1 MFENDAI
8 NFNVPSENPY
18 IDSNNRPPM
27 NQEEFDLRFRYCRPI
42 HRRPL
47 LIRKAAKFSRR
58 YYRPFT
64 SPRAFF
70 NAVFN
75 FIPILKWLPR
85 YNFKDNIIYDILGG
99 LTVGVMHV
107 PQGIAYALLAN
118 VEPVIGLYTS
128 FFPPL
133 FYMIFGTSH
142 HNSIGSFAVVALM
155 AGIAVQRTCE
165 GLNTQ
170 TPSDDNNSTITSTIS
185 STDTQNNAYN
195 LCTRNTASTLAF
207 CVGLIHIVMGILR
220 LEIITTY
227 FSDQLI
233 SGFTTAASLQVFSS
247 QLRALFGIHGFKD
260 PTGIGNV
267 FRRLYLVAK
276 NISHAHIPT
285 CIVSACTIIALI
297 IGKEFI
303 SPFLQKRLRLPTPF
317 PVELV
322 VVIMSTLISFLLNL
336 HGKFHVDIV
345 DDIPTGLPAPSFPK
359 FSDIPDLFPDAISI
373 AVVVVAIHISLAQMF
388 AKKLNYK
395 VDSGQELYALGFASS
410 LASFFPVYPVSCSL
424 GRTMVNVEAGTKT
437 LLATITSS
445 IFLLLI
451 IIFMGKW
458 LETLPMCVLSA
469 TVIVA
474 LKGMVK
480 KFWDLKILWPLSKID
495 FSIWVVSFLATA
507 GLDVT
512 PGLIISIVYAL
523 MTTVLRSQFPRWH
536 FLAQLTGTCDFRDI
550 RRYKETIEYKGICI
564 YRFDSPLIF
573 TNVERFK
580 QSIQKAF
587 DIWLGD
593 ILPQQSILPEEI
605 KVYPGEEKKIN
616 HAFTIHSLEDYI
628 TPDKPVAGLIYRH
641 LIIDCSGFAFVDY
654 MGVNALKEIF
664 TEMRKQKVLMYFAA
678 AKAPVR
684 DLFEASGFYKYVSK
698 DNFYPTISDAIAIA
712 KKRQK
717 TSAFHLLDEIRLTHD
732 PLDQIVHSQ
741 PLN

>member
-1 MFENDAI
+1 MSENDAI
-8 NFNVPSENPY
+8 NFNVSPENPY

-70 NAVFN
+70 NTILN
-75 FIPILKWLPR
+75 FIPITKWLPR
-85 YNFKDNIIYDILGG
+85 YNFKENIIYDILGG
-99 LTVGVMHV
+99 LTLGIMHV
-107 PQGIAYALLAN
+107 PQGIAYALLAH
-118 VEPVIGLYTS
+118 VQPVIGLYTS

-142 HNSIGSFAVVALM
+142 HNSI
-155 AGIAVQRTCE
+155 
-165 GLNTQ
+165 
-170 TPSDDNNSTITSTIS
+170 
-185 STDTQNNAYN
+185 
-195 LCTRNTASTLAF
+195 AF

-247 QLRALFGIHGFKD
+247 QLKALFGIHGIKN
-260 PTGIGNV
+260 PTGIANI
-267 FRRLYLVAK
+267 FRRLYLIAK
-276 NISHAHIPT
+276 NIPHANIPT
-285 CIVSACTIIALI
+285 CITSACTIIALI

-322 VVIMSTLISFLLNL
+322 VVIISTLISYLINL
-336 HGKFHVDIV
+336 HGRFHVDIV
-345 DDIPTGLPAPSFPK
+345 ENIPTGLPSPSFPK
-359 FSDIPDLFPDAISI
+359 FNDIPDLFPDAISI

-410 LASFFPVYPVSCSL
+410 LASFFPIYPVSCSL
-424 GRTMVNVEAGTKT
+424 GRTMVNVESGTKT

-469 TVIVA
+469 IVIVA
-474 LKGMVK
+474 LKGMAK

-523 MTTVLRSQFPRWH
+523 MTTVLRTQFPRWH
-536 FLAQLTGTCDFRDI
+536 FLSQLTGTCDYRDVK
-550 RRYKETIEYKGICI
+550 RYKETIEYKGICI

-580 QSIQKAF
+580 ESIQKAF

-641 LIIDCSGFAFVDY
+641 LIIDCSGFAYVDY

-678 AKAPVR
+678 AKGTVY
-684 DLFEASGFYKYVSK
+684 F
-698 DNFYPTISDAIAIA
+698 
-712 KKRQK
+712 
-717 TSAFHLLDEIRLTHD
+717 
-732 PLDQIVHSQ
+732 
-741 PLN
+741 

>member
-8 NFNVPSENPY
+8 NFNIPPENPY

-64 SPRAFF
+64 SPRAFLKTIL
-70 NAVFN
+70 N
-75 FIPILKWLPR
+75 FIPITKWLPR
-85 YNFKDNIIYDILGG
+85 YNFKENIIHDILGG
-99 LTVGVMHV
+99 LTLGIMHV
-107 PQGIAYALLAN
+107 PQGIAYALLAH
-118 VEPVIGLYTS
+118 VQPVVGLYTS

-155 AGIAVQRTCE
+155 AGIAVQRKCE
-165 GLNTQ
+165 NLNTQ
-170 TPSDDNNSTITSTIS
+170 MPSDDNISTSTFASINS
-185 STDTQNNAYN
+185 DNNAYDT
-195 LCTRNTASTLAF
+195 CTRNTASTLAF
-207 CVGLIHIVMGILR
+207 CVGLIHIIMGILR

-233 SGFTTAASLQVFSS
+233 AGFTTAASLQVFSS
-247 QLRALFGIHGFKD
+247 QLRALFGIHGFKN
-260 PTGIGNV
+260 PTGIANI
-267 FRRLYLVAK
+267 FRRLYLIAK
-276 NISHAHIPT
+276 NIPHANVPT
-285 CIVSACTIIALI
+285 CITSVCTIITLI

-322 VVIMSTLISFLLNL
+322 VVIMSTLISYLINL
-336 HGKFHVDIV
+336 HGEFHVDIV
-345 DDIPTGLPAPSFPK
+345 EDIPTGLPSPSFPK
-359 FSDIPDLFPDAISI
+359 FNDIPDLFPDAISI

-395 VDSGQELYALGFASS
+395 VDSGQELYALGFTSS

-424 GRTMVNVEAGTKT
+424 GRTMVNVESGTKT
-437 LLATITSS
+437 ILATITSS

-469 TVIVA
+469 IVIVA

-495 FSIWVVSFLATA
+495 FSIWIVSFLATA

-512 PGLIISIVYAL
+512 PGLIISIIYAL
-523 MTTVLRSQFPRWH
+523 MTTVLRTQFPRWH
-536 FLAQLTGTCDFRDI
+536 FLSQLNGTCDYRDVK
-550 RRYKETIEYKGICI
+550 RYKETVEYKGICI

-580 QSIQKAF
+580 ESIQKAF
-587 DIWLGD
+587 EIWLGD

-698 DNFYPTISDAIAIA
+698 DNFYPTISDALAIA
-712 KKRQK
+712 KNDKQLQLFIYSTK
-717 TSAFHLLDEIRLTHD
+717 F
-732 PLDQIVHSQ
+732 V
-741 PLN
+741 